1 MKTIRCPECNL
12 VNWTT
17 ALDCKRCRFVFQS
30 AEVSVFE
37 TASVGAHQ
45 TAQNQFAVRSFADL
59 DSSPDYAFQADYQPQ
74 QNYSNYQPQGNN
86 YAPNNYHQPNYQ
98 ASFQPTNLKSG
109 LAVASMVLGILSMV
123 LMIILVGYLLA
134 PIGLILGIF
143 ALVKASKKP
152 NQYGGKGFAIAGI
165 VTSAIVVLL
174 LPIIMA
180 IAIPNLMAARQAANE
195 GSAISTVRSISQS
208 VEGGKIEGKLQTACW
223 NLNTLVRNKS
233 VNEGLA
239 DGEHNG
245 YRFSITDLPSGG
257 CEVNATPIS
266 NSHGTRSFY
275 YLTAERKIHGAN
287 KNGATADKN
296 DPVID

>member
-1 MKTIRCPECNL
+1 MFQ
-12 VNWTT
+12 T
-17 ALDCKRCRFVFQS
+17 AGTS
-30 AEVSVFE
+30 AFE

-74 QNYSNYQPQGNN
+74 QNYSNYQPQSNN

-123 LMIILVGYLLA
+123 LMIVLVGYLLA

-143 ALVKASKKP
+143 ALVKAGKKP

-165 VTSAIVVLL
+165 ATSSIIILF
-174 LPIIMA
+174 LPIVMV
-180 IAIPNLMAARQAANE
+180 IAIPNLMASRRAANE
-195 GSAISTVRSISQS
+195 GSAISTVRSISKS
-208 VEGGKIEGKLQTACW
+208 VGGGKIEGSFQTACW
-223 NLNTLVRNKS
+223 KLDTLVGNKS

-245 YRFSITDLPSGG
+245 YRFVITDLPSGG
-257 CEVNATPIS
+257 CEINATPIS
-266 NSHGTRSFY
+266 TSHETRSFY
-275 YLTAERKIHGAN
+275 YSTQEGKIHGAN

-296 DPVID
+296 DRTID